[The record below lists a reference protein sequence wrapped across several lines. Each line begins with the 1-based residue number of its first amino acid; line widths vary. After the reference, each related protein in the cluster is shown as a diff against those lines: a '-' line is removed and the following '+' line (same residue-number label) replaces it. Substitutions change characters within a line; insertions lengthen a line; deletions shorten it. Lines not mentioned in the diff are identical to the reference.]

1 MGIQEIEQQQPLNVK
16 EMNNMLDGHKK
27 YKSPRHLMPAQDGNQ
42 EQSAI
47 HVEEVWI

>member
-1 MGIQEIEQQQPLNVK
+1 MGIQEIEQPLNVK

-27 YKSPRHLMPAQDGNQ
+27 YKRARDILCRLAQDGNP